1 MHTLGQSTDHAAV
14 AISRRLCSCCQCPNT
29 SLDQC
34 MWIVGMSVRLC
45 TSKLGAGRH
54 ADQGKE
60 RTSPHTH
67 IQCRHQHH
75 QEHNQHHQH
84 VRAVTDTH
92 TSVASPSTF
101 VKSSAG
107 AWRLPTAFFG
117 CWQSHVRLA
126 SSQSTSA
133 LAESALARLASA
145 QTQYSHWTVVSHKR
159 SMQGPST
166 SGLAHERAA
175 GCGRRYNAAE
185 QHLRC
190 NCDPHSNDPQ
200 SSTRP
205 TRTPLLVSASG
216 E

>member
-1 MHTLGQSTDHAAV
+1 MAAAACKALQDGSTAPCDQATQLPRTATHRPESDQFTGMHTLGQSTDHAAV

-101 VKSSAG
+101 VKSNLQVPGGCQRRFSAAG
-107 AWRLPTAFFG
+107 NRTSDWPAARAP
-117 CWQSHVRLA
+117 QPSQKVRLHDWHLLKPN
-126 SSQSTSA
+126 T
-133 LAESALARLASA
+133 
-145 QTQYSHWTVVSHKR
+145 
-159 SMQGPST
+159 PI
-166 SGLAHERAA
+166 GL
-175 GCGRRYNAAE
+175 
-185 QHLRC
+185 
-190 NCDPHSNDPQ
+190 
-200 SSTRP
+200 
-205 TRTPLLVSASG
+205 
-216 E
+216 